1 MDTVTTQNIII
12 DLAYPPGWVQL
23 PVGWSKQLEPDKRLS
38 DWAADKARSLL
49 GPKASPQHIA
59 KRTDDLAALTIT
71 CRARRDR
78 SGFAFFPDDQ
88 PELIAML
95 DVKRMTPEHD
105 EVSFDS
111 LKEIFASYTPA
122 VVGDIE
128 SSMMDLTS
136 GPALRVRRK
145 QVEEPDEHDQGTLTE
160 SVTYAI
166 RPPGF
171 GSAAIMIMTW
181 TLIEV
186 GDELAAMADAIAKTI
201 RISPA

>member
-1 MDTVTTQNIII
+1 
-12 DLAYPPGWVQL
+12 
-23 PVGWSKQLEPDKRLS
+23 
-38 DWAADKARSLL
+38 
-49 GPKASPQHIA
+49 
-59 KRTDDLAALTIT
+59 
-71 CRARRDR
+71 
-78 SGFAFFPDDQ
+78 
-88 PELIAML
+88 
-95 DVKRMTPEHD
+95 
-105 EVSFDS
+105 VSFDS
-111 LKEIFASYTPA
+111 LKKIFASYTPA
-122 VVGDIE
+122 VVGDTE
-128 SSMMDLTS
+128 SSMIDLTS

-145 QVEEPDEHDQGTLTE
+145 QVEEPDEDGQGTVTE